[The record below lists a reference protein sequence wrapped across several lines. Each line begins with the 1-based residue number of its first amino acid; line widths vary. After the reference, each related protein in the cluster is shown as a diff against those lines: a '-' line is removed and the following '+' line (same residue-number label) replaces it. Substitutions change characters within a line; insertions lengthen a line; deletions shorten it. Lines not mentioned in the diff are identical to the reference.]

1 MADVNLGAGSS
12 TGLHPV
18 KTAVTAQTIA
28 PNNVKRFIKT
38 KIWLIIDIKIVKM
51 IKTLKLIAETK
62 LYLQHDTVNTKNG
75 GFLILVMIDR
85 KNLSEDLNFRLNV
98 ARSCCD
104 AFFPGSNAQGHTM
117 IVRNLKE
124 GRRWLYSPDS
134 NCLTGFTEVRLT
146 QSEKL
151 MLLYVCSGMT
161 TNMMS
166 EVMNKSADTING
178 YRKSVIAKLG
188 VQNISEAIL
197 MAMIHKLL

>member
-1 MADVNLGAGSS
+1 MDLKVNHQLVPLYIDSQGRASVFLG
-12 TGLHPV
+12 
-18 KTAVTAQTIA
+18 
-28 PNNVKRFIKT
+28 
-38 KIWLIIDIKIVKM
+38 
-51 IKTLKLIAETK
+51 
-62 LYLQHDTVNTKNG
+62 
-75 GFLILVMIDR
+75 
-85 KNLSEDLNFRLNV
+85 
-98 ARSCCD
+98 